1 MNSNYMPHML
11 YKNTDLYS
19 LSPTL
24 ARIYNIYVDKET
36 YKGHIIWNPNTMTI
50 NDYAQKFM
58 NNDIPMESYEFLF
71 GNEFDNEL
79 SNEKSYIRYNK
90 TNEEKEET
98 RDIKEDII
106 EEPMVTQETPV
117 VNLNKMIII
126 ENNDLNT
133 TDVDIK
139 GHYINGSD
147 NTIIPDNKR

>member
-24 ARIYNIYVDKET
+24 ARMYIIYVDKET

-139 GHYINGSD
+139 GYYINGSD